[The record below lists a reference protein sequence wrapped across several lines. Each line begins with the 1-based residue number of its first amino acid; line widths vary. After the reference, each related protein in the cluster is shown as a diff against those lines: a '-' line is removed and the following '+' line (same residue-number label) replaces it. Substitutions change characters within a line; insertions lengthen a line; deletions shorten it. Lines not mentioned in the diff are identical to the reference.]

1 MHRHLVIPRC
11 IRPLSMHIASSAIAI
26 GGHEVRSPPHS
37 SLLWIPSCPTY
48 RRRVGWT
55 IRDFPDSYQDLLFSC
70 DIPEVTTFTPNVF
83 SLPSV
88 PPSLPPHHSALQ
100 VHTVRAASSCIRK
113 KKKLEGRWG
122 RRWTITMMIQRSC
135 AKVDP
140 MEAVT
145 GGFVSLG
152 ETTTIPA
159 PDCIIPR
166 HAQNFYPLTFLHWKG
181 YPRVAG
187 FRKPIRGV
195 HESSRRQSRSQ
206 SWGSSKPSDIT
217 RRRIILQMN
226 NVRSKQQKV
235 VESSGSGSVFR
246 PPSLIIWL

>member
-1 MHRHLVIPRC
+1 
-11 IRPLSMHIASSAIAI
+11 
-26 GGHEVRSPPHS
+26 
-37 SLLWIPSCPTY
+37 
-48 RRRVGWT
+48 
-55 IRDFPDSYQDLLFSC
+55 
-70 DIPEVTTFTPNVF
+70 
-83 SLPSV
+83 
-88 PPSLPPHHSALQ
+88 
-100 VHTVRAASSCIRK
+100 
-113 KKKLEGRWG
+113 
-122 RRWTITMMIQRSC
+122 MMIQRSC

-246 PPSLIIWL
+246 PPSCKLEECGVFWLRRSTVISFPWSHIAVLGCPVDGAIWLA